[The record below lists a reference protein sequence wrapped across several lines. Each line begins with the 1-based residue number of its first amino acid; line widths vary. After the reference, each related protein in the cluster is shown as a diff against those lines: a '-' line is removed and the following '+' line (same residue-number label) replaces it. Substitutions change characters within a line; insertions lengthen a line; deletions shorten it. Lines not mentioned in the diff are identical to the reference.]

1 MMDVAFAFQCNI
13 WWKFT
18 KITPTA
24 ELMEY
29 LLSFSEV
36 SLSHERQWLSKKNL
50 FLSREIKEI
59 RGAYAY
65 ECSCWPTA
73 WSGTKFSRLCPR
85 SVPVDEETVPPSWT
99 LSNAW
104 NEETWYDGTVL
115 WQHNLIIAQGPPLH
129 HICSV
134 FTIAFFTVHIQNICY
149 LKKAWESVFWL
160 REFFLWVK
168 QPLDKEQ
175 HHFMTV
181 ENLRQSQTINQFQ
194 KNYYESISCNPF
206 ERKIKQ
212 MQPVWL
218 WILWCRPFEETF
230 ENPQWRKVKQMQ
242 PMRLCNSRR
251 HLRTQWGK

>member
-65 ECSCWPTA
+65 ECSCWPAA

-99 LSNAW
+99 LSNAMEW
-104 NEETWYDGTVL
+104 RDLVWRHCVVTTQSHNCSGSTSSSHLLSVHHSIFYCTHTKYLLFEESVRKCVLTPWIFSLSETTIRQRTTPFYDGRK
-115 WQHNLIIAQGPPLH
+115 
-129 HICSV
+129 SK
-134 FTIAFFTVHIQNICY
+134 TIAN
-149 LKKAWESVFWL
+149 
-160 REFFLWVK
+160 
-168 QPLDKEQ
+168 
-175 HHFMTV
+175 
-181 ENLRQSQTINQFQ
+181 N
-194 KNYYESISCNPF
+194 
-206 ERKIKQ
+206 
-212 MQPVWL
+212 
-218 WILWCRPFEETF
+218 
-230 ENPQWRKVKQMQ
+230 
-242 PMRLCNSRR
+242 
-251 HLRTQWGK
+251 